1 MAYPT
6 DGNEP
11 GDESQHPDLTGLAGE
26 MRAEWRAEQEAATA
40 DAAAVRRHT
49 QVLTDWLRDRMHAG
63 DRVVATVGGRS
74 FVGLCEEVGA
84 DLLALRG
91 ADGRVEIQLS
101 AGIPI
106 GLEVVEH
113 ATEGGTR
120 AVQRREFR
128 DALLARD
135 EQRAV
140 RVGTMARPDGIE
152 GTPLVSRDFVSI
164 VSAGGL
170 ETIVPIAHIAWVTAT
185 T

>member
-11 GDESQHPDLTGLAGE
+11 GDGSQHPDLTAVAGE
-26 MRAEWRAEQEAATA
+26 MRAEWRAEQEAAA
-40 DAAAVRRHT
+40 LDAAAQRRHGRS
-49 QVLTDWLRDRMHAG
+49 LADWLRDRMHAG
-63 DRVVATVGGRS
+63 DRVGATIAGRS

-91 ADGRVEIQLS
+91 ADGRVELHLS
-101 AGIPI
+101 AAIPVR
-106 GLEVVEH
+106 LEVVEH

-120 AVQRREFR
+120 AVRRREFR

-140 RVGTMARPDGIE
+140 RVGTIEQPDGIE
-152 GTPLVSRDFVSI
+152 GTLLVGRDFVSI
-164 VSAGGL
+164 VGGGI
-170 ETIVPIAHIAWVTAT
+170 ETIVPIAHIAWVTT
-185 T
+185 TA

>member
-1 MAYPT
+1 MAFPT

-11 GDESQHPDLTGLAGE
+11 GDVSQHPDLTGLAGD
-26 MRAEWRAEQEAATA
+26 MRAEWRAEQETATA
-40 DAAAVRRHT
+40 DAAALRRHT
-49 QVLTDWLRDRMHAG
+49 RVLADWLRDRMHAG

-91 ADGRVEIQLS
+91 ADGRVEMHLS
-101 AGIPI
+101 PSIPI
-106 GLEVVEH
+106 RLEVMEH

-120 AVQRREFR
+120 AVRRREFR

-140 RVGTMARPDGIE
+140 CVGTLEQLDGIT
-152 GTPLVSRDFVSI
+152 GTLLVSHDFVSV

-170 ETIVPIAHIAWVTAT
+170 ATIVPIAHIAWVTAT